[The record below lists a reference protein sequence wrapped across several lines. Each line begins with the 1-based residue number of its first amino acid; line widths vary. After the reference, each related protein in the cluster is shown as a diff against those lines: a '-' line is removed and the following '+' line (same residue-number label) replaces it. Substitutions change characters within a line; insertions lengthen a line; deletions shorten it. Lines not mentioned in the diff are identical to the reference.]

1 MPAELSPRLRCITE
15 IFDSTKSVNSAK
27 LVCLSALNSDEL
39 EFLAEIWTKTDLK
52 RRLEIISQLV
62 HLSEVDFSLDFSGV
76 FVLSLL
82 DPDEII
88 REQAIAGLDG
98 EDSYLLIKPL
108 VRTLKE
114 DVSAKVRAAAAMA
127 LGKFTLQGELGNLP
141 SYYCETVCK
150 SLLEVLDNKTES
162 TEVKRRALEAISP
175 FNLPRVKELIETTY
189 HNDDTKLRAS
199 AIYAMGRNCDLAW
212 LPIVLTELNNEE
224 AEIRYEAANACGE
237 LGAEEAVHHLIEMA
251 ENEDQRVREAA
262 IKALGGIGN
271 EKAKLALSKLAK
283 NPQPGIQEAAKSAL
297 KEIQSCED
305 PLSLQD

>member
-1 MPAELSPRLRCITE
+1 MSAELSPRLHCIAE
-15 IFDSTKSVNSAK
+15 IFDSNKSVNSAK
-27 LVCLSALNSDEL
+27 LVYLSALNSNEL
-39 EFLAEIWTKTDLK
+39 KLFTEIWTKTDL
-52 RRLEIISQLV
+52 RRRQEIISQLV
-62 HLSEVDFSLDFSGV
+62 DLSEVDFSLDFTGV

-88 REQAIAGLDG
+88 REQAIAGLD
-98 EDSYLLIKPL
+98 EEENYLIIKPL

-127 LGKFTLQGELGNLP
+127 LGKFALQGELGNLP

-162 TEVKRRALEAISP
+162 TEVKCRALEAISP
-175 FNLPRVKELIETTY
+175 FNLPRVKELIETAHHT
-189 HNDDTKLRAS
+189 DDIKLRAS
-199 AIYAMGRNCDLAW
+199 AIYAMGHNYDLAW
-212 LPIVLTELNNEE
+212 LPTVLAELNNEE

-237 LGAEEAVHHLIEMA
+237 LGAEEAMPRLIEMT
-251 ENEDQRVREAA
+251 ENDDQRVREAA

-271 EKAKLALSKLAK
+271 QQAKQALSKLAK
-283 NPQPGIQEAAKSAL
+283 NPQPGIREAAKSAL
-297 KEIQSCED
+297 KEIQFCRD